1 MYGKEKI
8 IPALIIFVVV
18 ITLPFWVQGGKATEI
33 PQPDIPK
40 EVGMCV
46 EAGHLMKTS
55 HMQIL
60 NDWRNTV
67 VRDANRMHVSED
79 GRKFSMSLTNECL
92 RCHTDKTKFCDRCHN
107 YMAVKPYCWD
117 CHLSV
122 APKEDQS

>member
-18 ITLPFWVQGGKATEI
+18 MTLPFWVQGGKASET
-33 PQPDIPK
+33 PKPDIPQG
-40 EVGMCV
+40 VGQCV
-46 EAGHLMKTS
+46 EAGIDMKTS

-60 NDWRNTV
+60 NTWRETV
-67 VRDANRMHVSED
+67 VREANRVHISED

-107 YMAVKPYCWD
+107 YMAVSPYCWD
-117 CHLSV
+117 CHLSA
-122 APKEDQS
+122 APKEG